1 MKILRPVL
9 VLLVLA
15 ALAYGAWWLLQHDRQ
30 GEPTLSGTI
39 EAEIVQVA
47 SRYGGRVT
55 RLHVQEGE
63 ALTNGQLI
71 AELEAPELAAR
82 REQVAAALLELER
95 GPRTNEIAAAKFQWD
110 AVTAELGFA
119 RTEARRAEELF
130 SKRTIGEEERDRALS
145 RVAVLERQAQAAA
158 ARHALLVEGTR
169 PETIAAARARLAEI
183 ETQLAEMGV
192 VAPSAA
198 VLESLPVRV
207 GDVLA
212 PNRPAATLLLT
223 QKLWVR
229 VYVPEPLLG
238 VIRVGLPVTVRSDAP
253 GRPEFTGTVE
263 QINRQAEFTPRNV
276 QTVGDRVRQV
286 FGVKIR
292 LPADGRLRPGLSVE
306 AQFPT

>member
-1 MKILRPVL
+1 MLI
-9 VLLVLA
+9 LA

-30 GEPTLSGTI
+30 AEPTLSGTI
-39 EAEIVQVA
+39 EADVVQVA
-47 SRYGGRVT
+47 SRYGGRVV
-55 RLHVQEGE
+55 RLLVQEGD

-71 AELEAPELAAR
+71 AELAAAELAAR

-95 GPRTNEIAAAKFQWD
+95 GPRTNEIAVAQHQWD
-110 AVTAELGFA
+110 ALAAELAFA
-119 RTEARRAEELF
+119 RNDVRRAEELF
-130 SKRTIGEEERDRALS
+130 AKKTITEAERDQARS
-145 RVAVLERQAQAAA
+145 RVAVLEQQTAAAA
-158 ARHALLVEGTR
+158 ARQALLVEGNR
-169 PETIAAARARLAEI
+169 PETIVQARARLAEI
-183 ETQLAEMGV
+183 DTQLAEMRI
-192 VAPSAA
+192 VAPGEA

-238 VIRVGLPVTVRSDAP
+238 VIRVGQSVTVRSDAP

-276 QTVGDRVRQV
+276 ETVGDRVRQV

-292 LPADGRLRPGLSVE
+292 LPAEGRLRPGLSVE
-306 AQFPT
+306 VQFPNLKGNPHE